1 MTTSMESPDCGCS
14 DYRTSRR
21 TVLKG
26 LGGAVVT
33 SMVGSVFTSTAYGA
47 TTDGNVLVVL
57 SLRGGC
63 DGLSLVVPHGD
74 AGYAAARPRIAVPTG
89 SLLAKDAMFG
99 LHPALAPLVPM
110 WTAGRFGAVQAVGL
124 PQPNRS
130 HFAAMEAV
138 EDADP
143 GSSARVGWL
152 NRMVG
157 VVGDDDPV
165 DAVQLGSPLLP
176 TALVG
181 PAPALA
187 LDTVRSAKLPGADT
201 AAEEA
206 AVRASLSA
214 LWSGQRGSMA
224 TAVSRTLQT
233 TTTLAPVASAASGP
247 QNGATYPDVDLGRA
261 LKDTA
266 ALIRA
271 GVGVQTVTVDHGSW
285 DMHTDLGTIGS
296 GNMRYMLN
304 ELASSLAAFFT
315 DLGALGDK
323 VTVVTMSEFG
333 RTVRENGNSGTDH
346 GYGNAMLMLGAGV
359 RGGQV
364 HGTWPGLGSGS
375 LVDGDLAVT
384 NDYRCVLAEV
394 VASRFPTANLST
406 VFPGLQRT
414 TIGVMA

>member
-1 MTTSMESPDCGCS
+1 MDTTCGCT
-14 DYRTSRR
+14 DFRTSRR
-21 TVLKG
+21 TLLKG
-26 LGGAVVT
+26 LGAAAVT
-33 SMVGSVFTSTAYGA
+33 AMVGNVFTSTAYGA
-47 TTDGNVLVVL
+47 TLDGNVLVVL

-89 SLLAKDAMFG
+89 ALLVKDAMFG
-99 LHPALAPLVPM
+99 LHPALEPLESM
-110 WTAGRFGAVQAVGL
+110 WTTGRFGAVQAVGL

-143 GSSARVGWL
+143 GSSARIGWL
-152 NRMVG
+152 NRMIG
-157 VVGDDDPV
+157 LVGDDDPV

-181 PAPALA
+181 PAPALG
-187 LDTVRSAKLPGADT
+187 LDTLRSAQLPGADT
-201 AAEEA
+201 AAREA
-206 AVRASLSA
+206 AVRASLRA
-214 LWSGQRGSMA
+214 LWDGRQGPMA

-233 TTTLAPVASAASGP
+233 TTTLAPVASSLSGP
-247 QNGATYPDVDLGRA
+247 QNGAIYPNADLGKA

-271 GVGVQTVTVDHGSW
+271 DVGVQTVTVDHGSW
-285 DMHTDLGTIGS
+285 DMHTDLGTTEWGD
-296 GNMRYMLN
+296 MRSMLGQ
-304 ELASSLAAFFT
+304 LASSLSAFFT
-315 DLGALGDK
+315 DLGVLGDK
-323 VTVVTMSEFG
+323 VTVVTISEFG

-346 GYGNAMLMLGAGV
+346 GYGNAMLLLGAGV
-359 RGGQV
+359 SGGQV
-364 HGTWPGLGSGS
+364 HGTWPGLESGN

-384 NDYRCVLAEV
+384 NDYRNVLAEV
-394 VASRFPTANLST
+394 VAARFPTANLST

-414 TIGVMA
+414 AIGVMA

>member
-1 MTTSMESPDCGCS
+1 MTTPDCGCA

-26 LGGAVVT
+26 IGGAVVT

-74 AGYAAARPRIAVPTG
+74 PGYAAARPRIAVPTG
-89 SLLAKDAMFG
+89 ALLAKDAMFG

-110 WTAGRFGAVQAVGL
+110 WSAGRFGAVQAVGL

-130 HFAAMEAV
+130 HFSAMEAV

-157 VVGDDDPV
+157 VVGYDDPV

-187 LDTVRSAKLPGADT
+187 LDTLRSAKLPGADT
-201 AAEEA
+201 AAREA
-206 AVRASLSA
+206 AVRASLRA
-214 LWSGQRGSMA
+214 LWSGQQGPMA
-224 TAVSRTLQT
+224 TAVSRTLET
-233 TTTLAPVASAASGP
+233 TTRLAPVASSVSGP
-247 QNGATYPDVDLGRA
+247 QNGATYPRGDLADA
-261 LKDTA
+261 LKDSA

-271 GVGVQTVTVDHGSW
+271 GVGVQTVTLDHGSW
-285 DMHTDLGTIGS
+285 DMHTDLGTPEWGE
-296 GNMRYMLN
+296 MKYMLN
-304 ELASSLAAFFT
+304 ALASSLAAFFT

-346 GYGNAMLMLGAGV
+346 GYGNAMLLLGGGV
-359 RGGQV
+359 RGGRV
-364 HGTWPGLGSGS
+364 HGTWPGLGSGN

-384 NDYRCVLAEV
+384 NDYRGVLAEV
-394 VASRFPTANLST
+394 VASRFPTADLST
-406 VFPGLQRT
+406 VFPGPQRAP
-414 TIGVMA
+414 IGVMA